1 MAHRNSD
8 GQKDIH
14 ADVGALNR
22 TDHYSSTGDQRR
34 LGLCM
39 QNVSQIG
46 FVSLL
51 PVNISFQADHVQ
63 HLPLQTVTVLSKYS
77 RISEIFLFR
86 CK

>member
-63 HLPLQTVTVLSKYS
+63 HLPFTVTVLSKYS